1 MCAGGV
7 VCKGEMD
14 IVIIV
19 HTGNNGK
26 SRCMTNR
33 ICENIS
39 KVIFVTLLPQHTR
52 PASQEEK
59 WGLNIQC
66 RRDRKVS

>member
-14 IVIIV
+14 IAIRV

-26 SRCMTNR
+26 SEWMTHN
-33 ICENIS
+33 
-39 KVIFVTLLPQHTR
+39 L
-52 PASQEEK
+52 
-59 WGLNIQC
+59 
-66 RRDRKVS
+66 